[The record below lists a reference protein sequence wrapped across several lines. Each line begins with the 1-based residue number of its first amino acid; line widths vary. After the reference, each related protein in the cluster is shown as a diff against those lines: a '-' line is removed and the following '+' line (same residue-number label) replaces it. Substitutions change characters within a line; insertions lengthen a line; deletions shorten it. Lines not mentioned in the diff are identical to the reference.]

1 MLDLT
6 RLATKLTTTRVFP
19 SVQKV
24 FLYSVLVLAGLYAG
38 TLLNHSIYPVET
50 QLSPLDY
57 AKYWKIVNGTFMH
70 TRMAIMEPGTG
81 VLFIVTILLFIPN
94 WRSPTFVFLVL
105 AFVAFAIDVS
115 FTLREQMPINIFM
128 NTLDLS
134 NITIQQTKQLIKFQA
149 EAIASFDTRFIHG
162 SISFL
167 LLCIAPFFLDK
178 TE

>member
-6 RLATKLTTTRVFP
+6 RLATKLTIARVFP
-19 SVQKV
+19 SIQKV
-24 FLYSVLVLAGLYAG
+24 FLYSVLVLVGLYAG

-50 QLSPLDY
+50 QLSPLEY
-57 AKYWKIVNGTFMH
+57 AKYWKIVNGTSMH
-70 TRMAIMEPGTG
+70 THMAIMEPGMG
-81 VLFIVTILLFIPN
+81 VLLVVTILLFIPN
-94 WRSPTFVFLVL
+94 WRSPTFIFLVL

-128 NTLDLS
+128 NNLDLS
-134 NITIQQTKQLIKFQA
+134 NITVEQTKQLAKFQA

-167 LLCIAPFFLDK
+167 LLCLAPFFLDK